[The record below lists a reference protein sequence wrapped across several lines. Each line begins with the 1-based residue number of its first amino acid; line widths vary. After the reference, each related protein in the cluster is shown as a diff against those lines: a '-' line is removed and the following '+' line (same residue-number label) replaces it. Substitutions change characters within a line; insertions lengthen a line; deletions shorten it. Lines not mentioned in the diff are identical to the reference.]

1 MVWNVPLPTNKKSAH
16 RFLLVQEDCPRAL
29 SVCDSMVRLVR
40 LSSWECVRLYD
51 SAAGQSW
58 VIDMLQRTIGDVKF
72 FLVLETT
79 GQTCDNA
86 CARIET
92 AVTEQPWSVRE

>member
-1 MVWNVPLPTNKKSAH
+1 
-16 RFLLVQEDCPRAL
+16 
-29 SVCDSMVRLVR
+29 MVRLVR

-58 VIDMLQRTIGDVKF
+58 VIAMLQRTIGSVKF

-92 AVTEQPWSVRE
+92 AVTEQHWSVRK